1 MPYLYIETKKA
12 ATLILQ
18 GFKDF
23 EIKDMSIKENIFQMK
38 SYSVLNME
46 ELEQLATVGGS
57 DIGGITTDSA
67 VASTIGT
74 TIAVSEA
81 VSTVVSLIGGLSV
94 AASTLYS
101 CTANTKV
108 CTRKKEKEEI
118 KLLN

>member
-1 MPYLYIETKKA
+1 MVINSEKLEYRSTIKSMPYLYIETKKA

-46 ELEQLATVGGS
+46 ELEQLATVGVS
-57 DIGGITTDSA
+57 D
-67 VASTIGT
+67 
-74 TIAVSEA
+74 
-81 VSTVVSLIGGLSV
+81 IGGLSV

-108 CTRKKEKEEI
+108 CTRKKK
-118 KLLN
+118 KK